1 MSFVC
6 ETCGKEYKT
15 RSGLW
20 KHQKKLGHGKYASD
34 AETEVIPIEES
45 KSSGGS
51 SASPIRSETPPVSDN
66 TSPPE
71 DTPKPSWM
79 DFDLGS

>member
-1 MSFVC
+1 MSYVC

-34 AETEVIPIEES
+34 MLFGSGDAGEKIAESI
-45 KSSGGS
+45 SS
-51 SASPIRSETPPVSDN
+51 IKLDVVKRFID
-66 TSPPE
+66 
-71 DTPKPSWM
+71 
-79 DFDLGS
+79 